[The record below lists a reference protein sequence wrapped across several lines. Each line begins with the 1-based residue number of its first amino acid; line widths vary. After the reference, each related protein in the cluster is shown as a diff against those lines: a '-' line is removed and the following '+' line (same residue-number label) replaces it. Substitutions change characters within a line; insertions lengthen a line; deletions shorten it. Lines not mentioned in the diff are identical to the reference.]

1 MSPTPFKDCM
11 GLGNLRA
18 LSLMPVGLIQPLFF
32 WSIPS
37 RIDKQTLITT
47 TNHESDPIKKL
58 HWAREPAGTVPDASR
73 ANSASFFLVK
83 TFKN

>member
-1 MSPTPFKDCM
+1 MSPTPLKDCIR
-11 GLGNLRA
+11 LRDPRA
-18 LSLMPVGLIQPLFF
+18 LSPTPLELIQPLFF
-32 WSIPS
+32 RSQPS

-58 HWAREPAGTVPDASR
+58 HWAREPAGTVPDASW
-73 ANSASFFLVK
+73 ANPASFLLVR